1 MSRLHVSRTQHK
13 HAEPTQIKMRS
24 MRSLRVSACWP
35 APVGCIGDGDGG
47 RGDRSRDG
55 GRDFCGV
62 GLGGGRLGG
71 GTGASGGCEGGDEG
85 EQGGAVGGCEGE
97 GG

>member
-1 MSRLHVSRTQHK
+1 M
-13 HAEPTQIKMRS
+13 
-24 MRSLRVSACWP
+24 RVSACWP